1 MTEVIAEETIL
12 SGIVKQRQQQISEL
26 LEHYPRA
33 QLEAQLTPSTRSL
46 REALLAP
53 GSSFILECKKAS
65 PSKGLIRADFHPV
78 SLAQT
83 YSRYAAAI
91 SVLTEHSHFQG
102 CFEYLTA
109 VSQSVSQPVLCKD
122 FITQAEHVLLARYFG
137 ADAILLMLSVL
148 DDDSYRE
155 LAAVAERYQLDVLTE
170 VSTAEEMQR
179 AKALGAKIIGINN
192 RNLRDLS
199 IDPERSIELSKLAP
213 KDAVLVAESGF
224 NNHAQVRAT
233 APFVD
238 AFLVGSALSAQPNVD
253 QACREL
259 IYGPHKVCGLTRPE
273 DAIAVRSVGAA
284 FGGLIFVPRSKRCVN
299 LAQARA
305 ICAAEPAL
313 TFVGV
318 FADQPLP
325 DVIAVLQQLNL
336 THVQLHGHE
345 DATYI
350 QDLRQALRWPLHVT
364 RALAVTA
371 PLILPQLK
379 ADSYLLDNGPGGTG
393 EAFSWSLVDELTD
406 SERRSCSLAGGLKLS
421 NIQAARATGV
431 AGLDINSGAEL
442 RPGIKDAGQLRLI
455 FQQLRH
461 YGKEQ

>member
-1 MTEVIAEETIL
+1 MTEVIAEQSIL
-12 SGIVKQRQQQISEL
+12 SGIVTQRQQQISVL
-26 LEHYPRA
+26 LQHYPRA
-33 QLEAQLTPSTRSL
+33 QLERQLTASTRSL
-46 REALLAP
+46 YDALKTP

-78 SLAQT
+78 QLAQT

-109 VSQSVSQPVLCKD
+109 VSESVTQPVLCKD
-122 FITQAEHVLLARYFG
+122 FITQVEHVLLARYFG

-148 DDDSYRE
+148 DDDTYRE
-155 LAAVAERYQLDVLTE
+155 LAAIAQRYQLDVLTE
-170 VSTAEEMQR
+170 VSTIEEMQR
-179 AKALGAKIIGINN
+179 AKALGANIIGINN

-199 IDPERSIELSKLAP
+199 INPQRSIELSKLAP
-213 KDAVLVAESGF
+213 KNAVLVAESGF

-238 AFLVGSALSAQPNVD
+238 AFLVGSALSAQSNVD

-284 FGGLIFVPRSKRCVN
+284 FGGLIFVPRSKRCIN
-299 LAQARA
+299 LLQAQQ
-305 ICAAEPAL
+305 ICAAEPVL
-313 TFVGV
+313 TYVAV
-318 FADQPLP
+318 FADQPIH
-325 DVIAVLQQLNL
+325 DVIAVLEQLKL
-336 THVQLHGHE
+336 TRVQLHGHE
-345 DATYI
+345 DAAYI
-350 QDLRQALRWPLHVT
+350 QELRQAIPRPIHIT
-364 RALAVTA
+364 RALAVAA
-371 PLILPQLK
+371 PLLLPQLN
-379 ADSYLLDNGPGGTG
+379 ADSYLLDNGAGGTG
-393 EAFSWSLVDELTD
+393 ETFNWALLDQLTD
-406 SERRSCSLAGGLKLS
+406 QQRQLCTLAGGLNLT
-421 NIQAARATGV
+421 NILAARATGV

-442 RPGIKDAGQLRLI
+442 RPGSKDAGQLRLI

-461 YGKEQ
+461 YGKEL